1 MTITFLNA
9 MSINIGMSSALETL
23 GSQLNG
29 AKEYRQVGVS
39 LWKCIII
46 LGFML
51 PFIGTVWYYTG
62 DIFKAIGKEVRLK
75 SSKNADIFL
84 IVSFN
89 PFFRY

>member
-1 MTITFLNA
+1 
-9 MSINIGMSSALETL
+9 MSSALETL

-51 PFIGTVWYYTG
+51 PFIGTIWYYTG
-62 DIFKAIGKEVRLK
+62 DIFKAIGRSVRLNF
-75 SSKNADIFL
+75 SNNEDIL
-84 IVSFN
+84 LGASYN
-89 PFFRY
+89 PFYRY